1 MKTFDETLY
10 ALLNDVKVTTQ
21 TETINVADG
30 LYRILAQD
38 ITSSVNVPPHD
49 NSQMDGYAVHS
60 FDLEHGDT
68 FPVSQ
73 RIAAGE
79 VGKELEHGTIARIFT
94 GAPIPAGAN
103 QVVMQEEA
111 ELAEE
116 SGAEGQIRIKAK
128 ANPGEY
134 VRKKGEDITEGQVI
148 LKAGTRLRPQE
159 LGLISSIGIAQIE
172 VYQPLKIAT
181 FTTGDELM
189 EPGEAPEEG
198 KIYNANRYTLS
209 GLIPQLGFELI
220 DLGRVEDTLE
230 STVAAMQKAASMA
243 DIVMTTGGVSVGEE
257 DHIKPAIEQ
266 LGELYTWKVKMKPG
280 KPLAYGRLKTD
291 NGVVPFF
298 GLPGNPVSAFAT
310 FKLFARPYLMK
321 MQGAEQIKT
330 NPIWLNAD
338 FDWPKANF
346 RREFLRARIT
356 NKRQESVVE
365 IFPNQSSG
373 VLMSASWAEGFV
385 VIPEDTTIAKGDKVA
400 FYPFSTFV

>member
-10 ALLNDVKVTTQ
+10 ALLNDVQVTTQ

-49 NSQMDGYAVHS
+49 NSQMDGYVLHS
-60 FDLEHGDT
+60 FDLEHADT

-79 VGKELEHGTIARIFT
+79 VGKELEHGSIARIFT

-103 QVVMQEEA
+103 QVVMQEDT
-111 ELAEE
+111 EE
-116 SGAEGQIRIKAK
+116 VDGKIQIRVKAT
-128 ANPGEY
+128 PGEY
-134 VRKKGEDITEGQVI
+134 IRKKGEDITSGQTI

-159 LGLISSIGIAQIE
+159 LGLISSIGIGQIE

-181 FTTGDELM
+181 FTTGDELL
-189 EPGEAPEEG
+189 EPGEAAEEG

-220 DLGRVEDTLE
+220 DLGRVEDSLD
-230 STVAAMQKAASMA
+230 STVSAMKKAADMA

-266 LGELYTWKVKMKPG
+266 LGELHAWKVKMKPG

-291 NGVVPFF
+291 KGIVPFF

-321 MQGAEQIKT
+321 MQGTSQIKT
-330 NPIWLNAD
+330 NPIWLAAD

>member
-10 ALLNDVKVTTQ
+10 ALLSDVQITTK

-30 LYRILAQD
+30 LYRILAED
-38 ITSSVNVPPHD
+38 IVSSVNVPPHD
-49 NSQMDGYAVHS
+49 NSQMDGYAIHS

-79 VGKELEHGTIARIFT
+79 VGSELENCTIARIFT
-94 GAPIPAGAN
+94 GAPIPTGAN
-103 QVVMQEEA
+103 QVVMQEDT
-111 ELAEE
+111 EE
-116 SGAEGQIRIKAK
+116 VDGQIRIKVKAK
-128 ANPGEY
+128 QGENI
-134 VRKKGEDITEGQVI
+134 RSKGEDIQAGQTI

-159 LGLISSIGIAQIE
+159 LGLISSIGIGEIK
-172 VYQPLKIAT
+172 VYQPIKIAT
-181 FTTGDELM
+181 FTTGDELL
-189 EPGEAPEEG
+189 EPGEAAEEG

-220 DLGRVEDTLE
+220 DLGRVEDSLE
-230 STVAAMQKAASMA
+230 ATIAAMQKAVEPA
-243 DIVMTTGGVSVGEE
+243 DVVMTTGGVSVGEE
-257 DHIKPAIEQ
+257 DHIRPAIEQ
-266 LGELYTWKVKMKPG
+266 LGKLYTWKVKMKPG
-280 KPLAYGRLKTD
+280 KPLAYGRIPAEK
-291 NGVVPFF
+291 GVVPFF

-330 NPIWLNAD
+330 NPIWLAAD
-338 FDWPKANF
+338 FDWPTANF
-346 RREFLRARIT
+346 RREFLRARIV

-365 IFPNQSSG
+365 VFPNQSSG
-373 VLMSASWAEGFV
+373 VLMSASWAEGFA
-385 VIPEDTTIAKGDKVA
+385 VIPEDTIIAKGDKVA

>member
-10 ALLNDVKVTTQ
+10 ALLSDVQITTK
-21 TETINVADG
+21 TETIHVADG
-30 LYRILAQD
+30 LYRILAKD

-49 NSQMDGYAVHS
+49 NSQMDGYVLHS
-60 FDLEHGDT
+60 FDLEHNDT
-68 FPVSQ
+68 FAVSQ

-103 QVVMQEEA
+103 QVVMQEDTLEVD
-111 ELAEE
+111 
-116 SGAEGQIRIKAK
+116 GKIQIKVKAS
-128 ANPGEY
+128 PGEY
-134 VRKKGEDITEGQVI
+134 IRKKGEDITQGQTI

-159 LGLISSIGIAQIE
+159 LGLISSVGIGQIE
-172 VYQPLKIAT
+172 VFQPLKVAT
-181 FTTGDELM
+181 FTTGDELL
-189 EPGEAPEEG
+189 EPGEAAEEG

-230 STVAAMQKAASMA
+230 STVAAMQKAADMA

-280 KPLAYGRLKTD
+280 KPLAYGRLKTEK
-291 NGVVPFF
+291 GVVPFF

-321 MQGAEQIKT
+321 MQGATQIKT
-330 NPIWLNAD
+330 NPIWLEAD
-338 FDWPKANF
+338 FDWPHANF
-346 RREFLRARIT
+346 RRDFLRARIV

-365 IFPNQSSG
+365 IYPQQGSG

>member
-10 ALLNDVKVTTQ
+10 ALLNDVQVTTK

-30 LYRILAQD
+30 LYRILAED
-38 ITSSVNVPPHD
+38 IVSSVNVPPHD
-49 NSQMDGYAVHS
+49 NSQMDGYALHS
-60 FDLEHGDT
+60 FDLEHADT

-73 RIAAGE
+73 RIAAGA
-79 VGKELEHGTIARIFT
+79 VGTELENGTVARIFT
-94 GAPIPAGAN
+94 GAPIPPGAN
-103 QVVMQEEA
+103 QVVMQEDT
-111 ELAEE
+111 EE
-116 SGAEGQIRIKAK
+116 VDGQIRIKVK
-128 ANPGEY
+128 ANPNENI
-134 VRKKGEDITEGQVI
+134 RKKGEDIQVGQTI

-159 LGLISSIGIAQIE
+159 LGLVSSIGIGAIK

-181 FTTGDELM
+181 FTTGDELL
-189 EPGEAPEEG
+189 EPGEAPQEG

-230 STVAAMQKAASMA
+230 ATVDAIAKAAEQA
-243 DIVMTTGGVSVGEE
+243 DVVMTTGGVSVGEE

-266 LGELYTWKVKMKPG
+266 LGSLYTWKVKMKPG
-280 KPLAYGRLKTD
+280 KPLAYGKIKAQKGTI
-291 NGVVPFF
+291 PFF

-321 MQGAEQIKT
+321 MQGASQIKT
-330 NPIWLNAD
+330 NPIWLAAD

-346 RREFLRARIT
+346 RRDFLRARIT
-356 NKRQESVVE
+356 NKRQESVIE
-365 IFPNQSSG
+365 IYPQQGSG

>member
-10 ALLNDVKVTTQ
+10 ALLNDVQVTTQ
-21 TETINVADG
+21 TETIAVADG
-30 LYRILAQD
+30 LYRILAED
-38 ITSSVNVPPHD
+38 IVSSVNVPPHD
-49 NSQMDGYAVHS
+49 NSQMDGYVLHS

-79 VGKELEHGTIARIFT
+79 VGSELQHGTIARIFT

-103 QVVMQEEA
+103 QVVMQEDT
-111 ELAEE
+111 EE
-116 SGAEGQIRIKAK
+116 VDGQIHIKVK

-134 VRKKGEDITEGQVI
+134 IRVKGEDIKAGQTI

-159 LGLISSIGIAQIE
+159 LGLISSIGIGQIS
-172 VYQPLKIAT
+172 VFQPIKIAT
-181 FTTGDELM
+181 FTTGDELL
-189 EPGEAPEEG
+189 EPGEAPQEG

-230 STVAAMQKAASMA
+230 ATVDAIKKASSMA
-243 DIVMTTGGVSVGEE
+243 DVVMTTGGVPVGEE

-266 LGELYTWKVKMKPG
+266 LGSLYTWKVKMKPG
-280 KPLAYGRLKTD
+280 KPLAYGKIKTD
-291 NGVVPFF
+291 EGIKPFF

-330 NPIWLNAD
+330 NPIWLAAD
-338 FDWPKANF
+338 FEWPKANF
-346 RREFLRARIT
+346 RRDFLRARIT

-365 IFPNQSSG
+365 IYPQQGSG

-385 VIPEDTTIAKGDKVA
+385 VIPEDTTIAQGDKVA